1 MRRRGAS
8 NSRFSVWQSTNS
20 LVHKLIKNVLT
31 ARRPAAVAY
40 THLFIYFFCL
50 ILAKCQNRKSA
61 GISYV
66 DAENYACYSRTHP
79 L

>member
-40 THLFIYFFCL
+40 THFFFL